1 VFDDFSRELV
11 AAVVEAYDKREDFR
25 GSKFIKRSDAATIR
39 AAQQP

>member
-1 VFDDFSRELV
+1 MIENGDKVRIAD
-11 AAVVEAYDKREDFR
+11 VEAYDKREDFR